1 MEGCVLSSRIA
12 PYRKR
17 RSQIKVQIH
26 AIVIGTTRLGPG
38 YRAGIWFQ
46 GCPFRCPG
54 CIAPDTLET
63 DAGIAMD
70 VGEIIRAIA
79 ADSRIDGV
87 TCSGGEPFAQPQA
100 LTTILRDLRNSQ
112 RGVIVFSGYKLEY
125 LRQRG
130 ASEPA
135 ISDALGLVDVLIDG
149 VYIQDRNSSDMQ
161 MRGSDNQRIH
171 FLTDRYANDR
181 SYFETYNRETF
192 EIRPTIS
199 GETML
204 IGVPTR
210 QASTL
215 WTILGTT
222 NEIEELQ
229 NERTKMH
236 RRYDPSE

>member
-1 MEGCVLSSRIA
+1 M
-12 PYRKR
+12 
-17 RSQIKVQIH
+17 
-26 AIVIGTTRLGPG
+26 IGTTRLGPG

-63 DAGIAMD
+63 DSGIAMD
-70 VGEIIRAIA
+70 VGEIIQAIE
-79 ADSRIDGV
+79 ADSRIEGI

-100 LTTILRDLRNSQ
+100 LTAILRGLQNSQ
-112 RGVIVFSGYKLEY
+112 HGVIVFSGYKLAY

-130 ASEPA
+130 ASESA
-135 ISDALGLVDVLIDG
+135 IADALAQIDVLIDG
-149 VYIQDRNSSDMQ
+149 VYIQERNSSDMQ

-181 SYFETYNRETF
+181 SYFETYNREAF
-192 EIRPTIS
+192 EIRPTVS

-210 QASTL
+210 QASAL

-222 NEIEELQ
+222 NEPEEIQ
-229 NERTKMH
+229 NERTKMQ
-236 RRYDPSE
+236 RRYDQSG